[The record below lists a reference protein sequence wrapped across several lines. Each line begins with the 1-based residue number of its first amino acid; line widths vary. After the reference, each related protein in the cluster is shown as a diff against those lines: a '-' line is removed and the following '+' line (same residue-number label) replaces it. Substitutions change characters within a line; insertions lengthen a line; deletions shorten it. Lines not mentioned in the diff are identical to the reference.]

1 MTRKELELLKI
12 EESLLNLD
20 VENQLVTF
28 DYDLKE
34 NIEYDD
40 YFIKIGRAKYYNF
53 GEALALLNDLEK
65 HIQ

>member
-1 MTRKELELLKI
+1 MTRKELELLKL
-12 EESLLNLD
+12 EESPLNLD

-40 YFIKIGRAKYYNF
+40 YFVKIGRAKYYNF

-65 HIQ
+65 HAK